1 MLEMFVKRALCI
13 GLTVVLLVM
22 LLIPLSLADGD
33 SSINILLLGTD
44 NFGYQQTSIGSD
56 EEMSRADA
64 IFVINLHPEK
74 KSIKL
79 LSVER
84 DYLAILP
91 NGLGDN
97 KLGTSTFFGGPE
109 MAKDVVNKMFDLDI
123 QLYAH
128 IDINKLISAI
138 DIFGGVDVEILSEEI
153 KGVNEFISGIL
164 IEDVPLLTPGIN
176 HLNGMQAWALMGMR
190 DHDMD
195 AIESNAERNV
205 RQQRVLT
212 AILKQASEKDLST
225 LMLLVSEVLP
235 LVTTNISTAELIKL
249 LEVVLS
255 MSLDHIDYQR
265 TPAGSYKIKRI
276 NMHRVVVP
284 DNMEA
289 EIDLIHQFFSK

>member
-1 MLEMFVKRALCI
+1 MVPLMKRALCI
-13 GLTVVLLVM
+13 GLSVVFLVT
-22 LLIPLSLADGD
+22 LLIPLSLADDD

-64 IFVINLHPEK
+64 IYVMNLHPEK

-79 LSVER
+79 LSIER
-84 DYLAILP
+84 DYLAVLP
-91 NGLGDN
+91 NGVGDN

-109 MAKDVVNKMFDLDI
+109 MAMDVVNEMFDLDI

-138 DIFGGVDVEILSEEI
+138 DIFGGVDVEILPEEI

-164 IEDVPLLTPGIN
+164 IEDVPLLSPGIN
-176 HLNGMQAWALMGMR
+176 HLNGMQAWSLMGMR

-195 AIESNAERNV
+195 AIESNSERNV

-225 LMLLVSEVLP
+225 LLSLVNEVLP

-249 LEVVLS
+249 LDVALS
-255 MSLDHIDYQR
+255 MSFDHIDYQR
-265 TPAGSYKIKRI
+265 TPAGSYKIKRV

>member
-1 MLEMFVKRALCI
+1 MVLFIKRVLCI
-13 GLTVVLLVM
+13 GLTSILLGILFV
-22 LLIPLSLADGD
+22 PLSSADGD

-64 IFVINLHPEK
+64 IYVINLHPEK
-74 KSIKL
+74 KCIKL
-79 LSVER
+79 LSIER
-84 DYLAILP
+84 DYLAVLP
-91 NGLGDN
+91 NGVGDN
-97 KLGTSTFFGGPE
+97 KLGTSTFFGGPV
-109 MAKDVVNKMFDLDI
+109 MAMDVINEMFDLDI

-138 DIFGGVDVEILSEEI
+138 DIFGGVDVEIFPEEI
-153 KGVNEFISGIL
+153 NGVNEFITGIL
-164 IEDVPLLTPGIN
+164 IEDVPLLAPGIN
-176 HLNGMQAWALMGMR
+176 HLNGMQAWSLMGMR

-195 AIESNAERNV
+195 AVESNAERNV

-212 AILKQASEKDLST
+212 AILKQASEKDIST
-225 LMLLVSEVLP
+225 LLSLVSDVLP

-249 LEVVLS
+249 LEVLLG
-255 MSLDHIDYQR
+255 MSFDHIDYQR
-265 TPAGSYKIKRI
+265 TPAGSYKIRRV

-289 EIDLIHQFFSK
+289 EIELIHQFLSK

>member
-1 MLEMFVKRALCI
+1 MALFMKRALCI
-13 GLTVVLLVM
+13 GLTAILLGM
-22 LLIPLSLADGD
+22 LFVPLSRADGD
-33 SSINILLLGTD
+33 SSISILLLGTD

-64 IFVINLHPEK
+64 IYVINLHPEK

-79 LSVER
+79 LSIER
-84 DYLAILP
+84 DYLAVLP
-91 NGLGDN
+91 NGVGDN

-109 MAKDVVNKMFDLDI
+109 MAMDVVNEMFDLDI

-138 DIFGGVDVEILSEEI
+138 DIFGGVDVEILPEEI

-190 DHDMD
+190 DHETDS
-195 AIESNAERNV
+195 IESNAERNV

-235 LVTTNISTAELIKL
+235 LVTTNISTVELIKL
-249 LEVVLS
+249 LEVLLG
-255 MSLDHIDYQR
+255 MSFDHIDYQR
-265 TPAGSYKIKRI
+265 TPAGSYKIRRV

-284 DNMEA
+284 DNMEE
-289 EIDLIHQFFSK
+289 EIELVHQFLSK

>member
-1 MLEMFVKRALCI
+1 MVPLMKRALCI
-13 GLTVVLLVM
+13 GLSVVFLVT
-22 LLIPLSLADGD
+22 LLIPLSLADDD

-64 IFVINLHPEK
+64 IYVMNLHPEK

-79 LSVER
+79 LSIER
-84 DYLAILP
+84 DYLAVLP
-91 NGLGDN
+91 NGVGDN

-109 MAKDVVNKMFDLDI
+109 MAMDVVNEMFDLDI

-138 DIFGGVDVEILSEEI
+138 DIFGGVDVEILPEEI

-164 IEDVPLLTPGIN
+164 IEDVPLLTSGIN

-190 DHDMD
+190 DHETDS
-195 AIESNAERNV
+195 IESNAERNV

-235 LVTTNISTAELIKL
+235 LVTTNISTVELIKL
-249 LEVVLS
+249 LEVLLG
-255 MSLDHIDYQR
+255 MSFDHIDYQR
-265 TPAGSYKIKRI
+265 TPAGSYKIRRV

-284 DNMEA
+284 DNMEE
-289 EIDLIHQFFSK
+289 EIELVHQFLSK

>member
-1 MLEMFVKRALCI
+1 MVPLMKRALCI
-13 GLTVVLLVM
+13 GLSVVFLVT
-22 LLIPLSLADGD
+22 LLIPLSLADDD

-64 IFVINLHPEK
+64 IYVMNLHPEK

-79 LSVER
+79 LSIER
-84 DYLAILP
+84 DYLAVLP
-91 NGLGDN
+91 NGVGDN

-109 MAKDVVNKMFDLDI
+109 MAMDVVNEMFDLDI

-138 DIFGGVDVEILSEEI
+138 DIFGGVDVEILPEEI

-190 DHDMD
+190 DHETDS
-195 AIESNAERNV
+195 IESNAERNV

-265 TPAGSYKIKRI
+265 SPAGSYKIKRV

-284 DNMEA
+284 DNMEE
-289 EIDLIHQFFSK
+289 EIELIHQFLSK

>member
-1 MLEMFVKRALCI
+1 MVPLMKRALCI
-13 GLTVVLLVM
+13 GLSVAFLVT
-22 LLIPLSLADGD
+22 LLIPLSLADDD

-64 IFVINLHPEK
+64 IYVMNLHPEK

-79 LSVER
+79 LSIER
-84 DYLAILP
+84 DYLAVLP
-91 NGLGDN
+91 NGVGDN

-109 MAKDVVNKMFDLDI
+109 MAMDVVNEMFDLDI

-138 DIFGGVDVEILSEEI
+138 DIFGGVDVEILPEEI

-164 IEDVPLLTPGIN
+164 IEDVPLLTSGIN

-190 DHDMD
+190 DHETDS
-195 AIESNAERNV
+195 IESNAERNV

-265 TPAGSYKIKRI
+265 SPAGSYKIKRV

-284 DNMEA
+284 DNMEE
-289 EIDLIHQFFSK
+289 EIELIHQFLSK

>member
-1 MLEMFVKRALCI
+1 MVPLMKRALCI
-13 GLTVVLLVM
+13 GLTVVYLVM
-22 LLIPLSLADGD
+22 LFIPISLADGD
-33 SSINILLLGTD
+33 SFINILLLGTD

-64 IFVINLHPEK
+64 IYVMNLHPEK

-79 LSVER
+79 LSIER
-84 DYLAILP
+84 DYLAVLP

-109 MAKDVVNKMFDLDI
+109 MAMDVVNEMFDLDI

-138 DIFGGVDVEILSEEI
+138 DIFGGVDVEILPEEI

-190 DHDMD
+190 DHETDS
-195 AIESNAERNV
+195 IESNAERNV

-235 LVTTNISTAELIKL
+235 LVTTNISTVELIKL
-249 LEVVLS
+249 LEVLLD
-255 MSLDHIDYQR
+255 MSFDHIDYQR
-265 TPAGSYKIKRI
+265 TPAGSYKIRRV

-284 DNMEA
+284 DNMEE
-289 EIDLIHQFFSK
+289 EIELVHQFLSK